1 MKLKDMTKL
10 VEGLNRTNSIL
21 NLSNRYYIYLYD
33 NTSNEYRI
41 YEKIDIEKLQ
51 YIPDIMTFILSN
63 DFKYNDY
70 YKIYE
75 LYVNEQLTITLKIME
90 Y

>member
-1 MKLKDMTKL
+1 MKLKEMTKL

-33 NTSNEYRI
+33 NVSNECRI
-41 YEKIDIEKLQ
+41 YEKIDIGKLKYQ
-51 YIPDIMTFILSN
+51 TDIISFILDN
-63 DFKYNDY
+63 DFKYNNY

>member
-1 MKLKDMTKL
+1 MKLKEMTKL
-10 VEGLNRTNSIL
+10 VEVLNRTNSIL
-21 NLSNRYYIYLYD
+21 KLSNRYYIYLYD
-33 NTSNEYRI
+33 NVSNEYRI
-41 YEKIDIEKLQ
+41 YEKIDIEKLKYQ
-51 YIPDIMTFILSN
+51 TDIISFILDN

-75 LYVNEQLTITLKIME
+75 LYINEQLTRNLKIME